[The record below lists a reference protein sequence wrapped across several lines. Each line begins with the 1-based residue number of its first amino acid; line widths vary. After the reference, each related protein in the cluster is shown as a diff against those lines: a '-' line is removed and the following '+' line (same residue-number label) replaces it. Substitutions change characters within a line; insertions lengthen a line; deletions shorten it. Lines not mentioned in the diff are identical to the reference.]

1 MQFLIFS
8 RDPDSGL
15 LRLEQMPELD
25 QLEDEGVTAVV
36 LPDQLAA

>member
-1 MQFLIFS
+1 MTFLIFH
-8 RDPDSGL
+8 RRADGL
-15 LRLEQMPELD
+15 LELVQMPELD